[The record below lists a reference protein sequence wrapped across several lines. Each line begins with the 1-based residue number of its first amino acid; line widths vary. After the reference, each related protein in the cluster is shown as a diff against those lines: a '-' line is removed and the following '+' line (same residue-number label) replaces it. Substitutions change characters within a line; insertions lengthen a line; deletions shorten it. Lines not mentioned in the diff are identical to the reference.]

1 VARLVASVI
10 VVVRKASDVCT
21 VARKASGVRTAVS
34 AHEDYASE
42 QAWVQA
48 GRRHT
53 TTPDES
59 GGGEKIRRE
68 SGEKKIRRDT
78 CGCSERVMNGKRK
91 CVGA

>member
-1 VARLVASVI
+1 VPRLVASVI
-10 VVVRKASDVCT
+10 VVRKASDVCT

-34 AHEDYASE
+34 AHEDYASD
-42 QAWVQA
+42 QARFQV

-59 GGGEKIRRE
+59 GGGE
-68 SGEKKIRRDT
+68 KIRRDT